1 MNNET
6 PASATSD
13 GARQSDAC
21 EEAIAY
27 AKRTCHDVDV
37 QAEHVETFLAGYDAL
52 RARILAELGDLP
64 QLAREASDGPWEAN
78 EQLGGSYVEKSPPTA
93 HCIAKTHGRALHAE
107 NARFIAAANPARILT
122 LAAILG
128 EDNTDA
134 VRG

>member
-6 PASATSD
+6 PASVTSD

-52 RARILAELGDLP
+52 RARILAAAPCAGCWHV
-64 QLAREASDGPWEAN
+64 RDGHDAPRQGVKAHA
-78 EQLGGSYVEKSPPTA
+78 YTA
-93 HCIAKTHGRALHAE
+93 
-107 NARFIAAANPARILT
+107 PSW